1 MNLRSE
7 MEEGIIR
14 VSPPLDGSPALN
26 RAVRRKSGDP
36 AGIEVLSI
44 GFVYFTTGSVTYE
57 DA

>member
-1 MNLRSE
+1 

-26 RAVRRKSGDP
+26 RTVRRKSGDP